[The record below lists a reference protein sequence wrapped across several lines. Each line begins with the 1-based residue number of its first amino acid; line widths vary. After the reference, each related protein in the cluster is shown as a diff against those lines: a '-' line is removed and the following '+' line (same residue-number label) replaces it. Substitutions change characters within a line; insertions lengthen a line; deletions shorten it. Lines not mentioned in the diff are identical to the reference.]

1 MTKTERLRGLVLND
15 DSARAYSKIYPDV
28 MDRLLEAVNA
38 GEPTMLG
45 LGDSV
50 IHATEV
56 RDEARHTLLQQEFGL
71 TAAEIQVV
79 GALCEGCSAAAIAEA
94 RAVSVI
100 TVRNQ
105 IKSVMAKVGVHR
117 QSELLARFR
126 PYL

>member
-1 MTKTERLRGLVLND
+1 MSKTDRLRGHVLND

-38 GEPTMLG
+38 ADPTMMA

-50 IHATEV
+50 LHATEV
-56 RDEARHTLLQQEFGL
+56 RDEALQAVLLQEFGL
-71 TAAEIQVV
+71 TAAEAQVV
-79 GALCEGCSAAAIAEA
+79 TALCQGDSTAVIAER
-94 RAVSVI
+94 RAVSVT

-105 IKSVMAKVGVHR
+105 IKSVMAKAGVHR

>member
-1 MTKTERLRGLVLND
+1 MSKTESLRGLVLND
-15 DSARAYSKIYPDV
+15 DSALAYSKIYPDV

-38 GEPTMLG
+38 GDPTMMG

-50 IHATEV
+50 LHATEM
-56 RDEARHTLLQQEFGL
+56 RADALQALLLQEFGL
-71 TAAEIQVV
+71 TAAEVQVL
-79 GALCEGCSAAAIAEA
+79 GALCQGESAAVIAGT
-94 RAVSVI
+94 RAVSVT

>member
-1 MTKTERLRGLVLND
+1 MSKTERLRGLVLND
-15 DSARAYSKIYPDV
+15 DSAVAYSKIYPDV
-28 MDRLLEAVNA
+28 MDRLLKAVNE
-38 GEPTMLG
+38 GDPTMLG

-50 IHATEV
+50 LHATEMRV
-56 RDEARHTLLQQEFGL
+56 DAFQALLLQEFGL

-79 GALCEGCSAAAIAEA
+79 GALCQGDSAAAIAEA
-94 RAVSVI
+94 RAVSVT

>member
-1 MTKTERLRGLVLND
+1 MSKTERLRGLVLND
-15 DSARAYSKIYPDV
+15 DSAVAYSKIYPDL
-28 MDRLLEAVNA
+28 MDRLLKAVNA
-38 GEPTMLG
+38 GDPTMMG

-50 IHATEV
+50 LHATEMRADV
-56 RDEARHTLLQQEFGL
+56 LQTLLQEFAL

-79 GALCEGCSAAAIAEA
+79 SALCQGDSAAAIAEA
-94 RAVSVI
+94 RMVSVT

-117 QSELLARFR
+117 QSELIARFR